1 MIKSKKLVS
10 AACAV
15 VLASCIGGMAQV
27 RSAVAQANDA
37 FAQED
42 RTIPAGEG
50 EFRLVVKR
58 GPVNV
63 FTYRPKSFT
72 ANSPIWVVIH
82 GQKRNVAE
90 HSAFDYYDVWAP
102 LAEKAGALLLV
113 PEFVEQSWPSSW
125 QFQFG
130 NVMTKSL
137 RPVTWEDSG
146 FAVVE
151 MAFRKA
157 VAMTGSHRQRFSIF
171 GHGGGA
177 QWVQRY
183 VLHSGGR
190 YIERAVAA
198 NPGWYMLPD
207 NEFTYPYGLKGT
219 SITPATLRGAFA
231 TDFVLL
237 LGQGDV
243 QTGGIIRSNKETNA
257 QGRTRF
263 ERGHFYFNRA
273 AATAKRMGAKFA
285 WRLREVPGAGHD
297 DADMAPPAAEILMK
311 PR

>member
-1 MIKSKKLVS
+1 MIKTKKLVS

-15 VLASCIGGMAQV
+15 LLASCIGGIAGVQSASAQT
-27 RSAVAQANDA
+27 NDA
-37 FAQED
+37 FAKQGK
-42 RTIPAGEG
+42 IVPVGEG
-50 EFRLVVKR
+50 EFRLIVKR

-72 ANSPIWVVIH
+72 PNSPIWVVIH

-90 HSAFDYYDVWAP
+90 HSAFDYYDAWAP

-113 PEFVEQSWPSSW
+113 PEFVEQSWPTSW

-130 NVMTKSL
+130 NVMTRSL
-137 RPVTWEDSG
+137 KPVPWEDSG

-151 MAFRKA
+151 MAFHKA
-157 VAMTGSHRQRFSIF
+157 VTMTGSHRQRFSIF

-177 QWVQRY
+177 QFVQRY

-207 NEFTYPYGLKGT
+207 DEYTYPYGVKET
-219 SITPATLRGAFA
+219 SITPATLRSAFA

-237 LGQGDV
+237 LGQDDV
-243 QTGGIIRSNKETNA
+243 QTGGIMRNNEETRV
-257 QGRTRF
+257 QGATRF
-263 ERGHFYFNRA
+263 QRGHFYFDRA
-273 AATAKRMGAKFA
+273 TSDAKRMGARFA
-285 WRLREVPGAGHD
+285 WHLREVPGAGHAD
-297 DADMAPPAAEILMK
+297 EDMAPAAAEALME
-311 PR
+311 RR

>member
-1 MIKSKKLVS
+1 MMKSKKWVSIACTMLFAACVAGTALVQS
-10 AACAV
+10 AA
-15 VLASCIGGMAQV
+15 AQ
-27 RSAVAQANDA
+27 SNDN
-37 FAQED
+37 FPEENKV
-42 RTIPAGEG
+42 IPAGEG
-50 EFRLVVKR
+50 QFRLVVKR

-72 ANSPIWVVIH
+72 PDSPIWVVIH
-82 GQKRNVAE
+82 GQKRDVAE

-113 PEFVEQSWPSSW
+113 PEFVEQSWPTSW

-137 RPVTWEDSG
+137 KPVPWEDSG

-151 MAFRKA
+151 MAFRQA

-207 NEFTYPYGLKGT
+207 DEFTYPYGLKGT
-219 SITPATLRGAFA
+219 SVTPATLRGAFG

-237 LGQGDV
+237 LGQDDV
-243 QTGGIIRSNKETNA
+243 QTGGIIRNNRETSA
-257 QGRTRF
+257 QGATRLQ
-263 ERGHFYFNRA
+263 RGHFYFKRA
-273 AATAKRMGAKFA
+273 ASDAKRLGTRFA
-285 WRLREVPGAGHD
+285 WHLREVPGAGHD
-297 DADMAPPAAEILMK
+297 DQDMAPAAAEALMQH
-311 PR
+311 R

>member
-1 MIKSKKLVS
+1 MIETKKLVS
-10 AACAV
+10 AACVA
-15 VLASCIGGMAQV
+15 LFAACITGTAQV
-27 RSAVAQANDA
+27 HSAAAQTNDA
-37 FAQED
+37 FGQQD
-42 RTIPAGEG
+42 KTIPVGEG

-113 PEFVEQSWPSSW
+113 PEFVEQSWPTSW

-137 RPVTWEDSG
+137 KPVPWEDSG

-151 MAFRKA
+151 MAFKRA

-207 NEFTYPYGLKGT
+207 DEFSYPYGIKGT
-219 SITPATLRGAFA
+219 PISPATLRGAFA

-237 LGQGDV
+237 LGQADV
-243 QTGGIIRSNKETNA
+243 QTGGVMRNNRETSA
-257 QGRTRF
+257 QGKTRF

-273 AATAKRMGAKFA
+273 AADAKRMGAKFG
-285 WRLREVPGAGHD
+285 WHLREVPGAGHED
-297 DADMAPPAAEILMK
+297 EDMAPPAAEALME
-311 PR
+311 RR

>member
-1 MIKSKKLVS
+1 MIKTKKLVS
-10 AACAV
+10 AACVA
-15 VLASCIGGMAQV
+15 VLASCIGGMMQV
-27 RSAVAQANDA
+27 RSAAAQTSDA
-37 FAQED
+37 FAQENKS
-42 RTIPAGEG
+42 IPVGEG

-72 ANSPIWVVIH
+72 PNSPIWVVIH

-90 HSAFDYYDVWAP
+90 HSAFDYYDTWAP

-113 PEFVEQSWPSSW
+113 PEFVEQSWPTSW

-137 RPVTWEDSG
+137 KPVPWEDSG

-151 MAFRKA
+151 MAFQRA
-157 VAMTGSHRQRFSIF
+157 IAMTGSHRQRFSIF

-207 NEFTYPYGLKGT
+207 DEFTYPYGIKGT

-237 LGQGDV
+237 LGQADV
-243 QTGGIIRSNKETNA
+243 QTGGIMRNNKETSA
-257 QGRTRF
+257 QGTTRF
-263 ERGHFYFNRA
+263 QRGHFYFNRA
-273 AATAKRMGAKFA
+273 AADAKRIGAKFA
-285 WRLREVPGAGHD
+285 WHLREVPGAGHED
-297 DADMAPPAAEILMK
+297 EDMAPPAAEALME
-311 PR
+311 RR